1 MPIEIPTDETK
12 RISVKLLGAFRKLQ
26 DQNRQYPGRHAT
38 ALEALSRI
46 FKGQADTI
54 PDDATT
60 MPYQTS
66 TIPTIP
72 EAIR

>member
-1 MPIEIPTDETK
+1 MILDK
-12 RISVKLLGAFRKLQ
+12 YQRMRVKKTSWAGTSQ
-26 DQNRQYPGRHAT
+26 NQNRQYQGRHANT
-38 ALEALSRI
+38 FEALSII